1 MTNEL
6 KKELDRIKALIV
18 LGLPITEQER
28 ALWTLY
34 GDEEFKERI
43 TCGVVA
49 VE

>member
-6 KKELDRIKALIV
+6 KKELDRIAACVK

-34 GDEEFKERI
+34 GEKDVKE
-43 TCGVVA
+43 
-49 VE
+49 